1 MNYEQKQIRGTGL
14 NKFDL
19 FASTIGDKKHAE
31 ILFLALP
38 NHHFSSRL
46 SLFLPLFVRVI
57 PTSSA
62 ELAVN
67 LPDRFRI
74 VAKERHFVATY
85 RAVID
90 SSFVFFAPH
99 EVTAFT
105 KDYISFHVPLPFWSQ
120 RFLVRINVSIAYSTL
135 W

>member
-1 MNYEQKQIRGTGL
+1 MNYEQKQIRGIGL
-14 NKFDL
+14 NNFHL
-19 FASTIGDKKHAE
+19 FTSTIGGEKHAE
-31 ILFLALP
+31 MLLLALP
-38 NHHFSSRL
+38 NHHFSSGL
-46 SLFLPLFVRVI
+46 SLFLPLLVRVI

-62 ELAVN
+62 ELAIN

-74 VAKERHFVATY
+74 VAKERHFVAAY

-99 EVTAFT
+99 IVTAFT
-105 KDYISFHVPLPFWSQ
+105 KDHISFHVPLPFWFK